1 MRRKRVMI
9 VDDDKE
15 FLEELQETLFL
26 NGYEVIKV
34 NDPHRVLDAAGNN
47 KPDIILLDL
56 KMDHFSGFEI
66 ADELSHFTKTIDIP
80 VVAMTG
86 FFTENEHA
94 SLMSLCGINKCITK
108 PFSAEQI
115 VTTIEL
121 ELRKQS

>member
-15 FLEELQETLFL
+15 FLEELKETLFL
-26 NGYEVIKV
+26 NGYEVIKE
-34 NDPHRVLDAAGNN
+34 NDPHRVLETAGNI

-66 ADELSHFTKTIDIP
+66 ADELSRFTRTIDIP

-86 FFTENEHA
+86 FFTENEHI

-108 PFSAEQI
+108 PFSAEQVI
-115 VTTIEL
+115 TAIET
-121 ELRKQS
+121 EIRK

>member
-1 MRRKRVMI
+1 MPRKKVMI

-26 NGYEVIKV
+26 NGYEVIKID
-34 NDPHRVLDAAGNN
+34 DPHRVLDSAGNT

-56 KMDHFSGFEI
+56 KMDNFSGFEI
-66 ADELSHFTKTIDIP
+66 ADELSRFTKTVHIP

-94 SLMSLCGINKCITK
+94 SLMSLCGINKCIAK

-115 VTTIEL
+115 VTAIEF
-121 ELRKQS
+121 ELRKPV

>member
-1 MRRKRVMI
+1 MRRKKVMI

-15 FLEELQETLFL
+15 FLEELRETLFL

-34 NDPHRVLDAAGNN
+34 DDPHRVLDLAGNN

-56 KMDHFSGFEI
+56 KIDHSSGFEI
-66 ADELSHFTKTIDIP
+66 ADELSRFTRTIDIP

-86 FFTENEHA
+86 FFTENEHI
-94 SLMSLCGINKCITK
+94 SLMGLCGINKCITK

-115 VTTIEL
+115 VTAIES
-121 ELRKQS
+121 ELRKKV

>member
-1 MRRKRVMI
+1 MRKKRVMI

-15 FLEELQETLFL
+15 FLEELRETLFL

-34 NDPHRVLDAAGNN
+34 DDPHRVLDSAGNN

-56 KMDHFSGFEI
+56 KMDHSSGFEI
-66 ADELSHFTKTIDIP
+66 ADELSRFTRTTDIP

-86 FFTENEHA
+86 FFTENEHI
-94 SLMSLCGINKCITK
+94 SLMGLCGINKCITK

-115 VTTIEL
+115 VTAIES
-121 ELRKQS
+121 ELRKKA